1 MRVIIEPNGEQVSA
15 WGAAYIAK
23 RINEHNKKEKRPFVL
38 GSSDGFHPVGH
49 L

>member
-1 MRVIIEPNGEQVSA
+1 MRVIIEPNGGQVSA

-23 RINEHNKKEKRPFVL
+23 RINEHNKKGETAFRT

>member
-1 MRVIIEPNGEQVSA
+1 MRVIIEPNGGQVSA

-23 RINEHNKKEKRPFVL
+23 RINEHVS
-38 GSSDGFHPVGH
+38 GGTVGINA